1 MRVPSRAARATTL
14 LLLVGMACGAGPDPI
29 ERGSPAPGF
38 TLPGISGAPPVSL
51 SELRGRVV
59 LVNFWATWCAPC
71 REEMPAMERLYQIHG
86 GDDFEMLAISVG
98 EEAELVEAFQQEL
111 GLSFPLLL
119 DQDKDV
125 AEAYQTYRFPET
137 FLVGRDGRVVERYVG
152 PREWDHEA
160 YVERVGRLIAD
171 GELR

>member
-1 MRVPSRAARATTL
+1 
-14 LLLVGMACGAGPDPI
+14 
-29 ERGSPAPGF
+29 
-38 TLPGISGAPPVSL
+38 
-51 SELRGRVV
+51 
-59 LVNFWATWCAPC
+59 
-71 REEMPAMERLYQIHG
+71 MERLYQIHG